1 MSLKIQVN
9 CAIGLMEDLV
19 SKEEMSQNP
28 DNNAIKIQVK
38 VDRKLQVIKRKRGGK
53 GGRKV

>member
-9 CAIGLMEDLV
+9 CAIWLMEDLV

>member
-1 MSLKIQVN
+1 MSPKIQVN
-9 CAIGLMEDLV
+9 CAIWLMEDLV